1 MKHLNHRKLRLIEL
15 ILKEEDVDAIHKMEE
30 IAFQIAYDEDA
41 RTRVIGYRPNGVAV
55 IKREFVDSIIQILRD
70 IECGEYIS
78 MEEFEERSEN
88 W

>member
-1 MKHLNHRKLRLIEL
+1 MEHLNHRKLRLIEF
-15 ILKEEDVDAIHKMEE
+15 ILKEEDVDAIAKMEE

-41 RTRVIGYRPNGVAV
+41 KTKVIGYRPNGVAV

-78 MEEFEERSEN
+78 MEQLEERSEN